1 MKTKSLIQLR
11 AIDRQILNYIKSL
24 TPINVFNRVVFPNA
38 KFPQQSLQPY
48 IRKYLDLG
56 LIDSVTRGVYNLTNQ
71 GKYFLKV
78 LNKL

>member
-24 TPINVFNRVVFPNA
+24 TPINVFNRVVFPTA